1 MCTILDLA
9 EAQGIA
15 DDIIKLP
22 GAGIHTT
29 IRELY
34 NNLFYG
40 LHYIIKGRSIWRV
53 KYTPA
58 RGFYSVREY
67 VKPAGGVPLAN
78 PGCYHVMTASEAH
91 ELAPSAKLSLL

>member
-1 MCTILDLA
+1 MSTILELA

-15 DDIIKLP
+15 DNIIKLP

-34 NNLFYG
+34 NNLYAG
-40 LHYIIKGRSIWRV
+40 LYYIIKGRSIWRV

-67 VKPAGGVPLAN
+67 VKPAGGVPLAKTGYYN
-78 PGCYHVMTASEAH
+78 VMTPSEAH
-91 ELAPSAKLSLL
+91 ELVPSAKLSLI

>member
-1 MCTILDLA
+1 MSTLLEQA

-15 DDIIKLP
+15 DNVIKLP

-34 NNLFYG
+34 SNLSAG
-40 LHYIIKGRSIWRV
+40 LYYIIRGRSIWRV

-67 VKPAGGVPLAN
+67 VKPAGGVPLAK
-78 PGCYHVMTASEAH
+78 PGRYHVMSAKEAH

>member
-1 MCTILDLA
+1 MSTLLELA
-9 EAQGIA
+9 EAQKIA

-34 NNLFYG
+34 NNLYAG
-40 LHYIIKGRSIWRV
+40 LYYIIRGRSIWRV

-67 VKPAGGVPLAN
+67 VKPAGGVPLAK
-78 PGCYHVMTASEAH
+78 PGHYHVMTPSEAH
-91 ELAPSAKLSLL
+91 ALAPSAKLSLL

>member
-1 MCTILDLA
+1 MGTLLELA

-15 DDIIKLP
+15 DDVVKLP
-22 GAGIHTT
+22 GAGIYTT

-34 NNLFYG
+34 NNLYAG
-40 LHYIIKGRSIWRV
+40 LYYIIRARSIWRV
-53 KYTPA
+53 FYTPA

-67 VKPAGGVPLAN
+67 VKPAGGVPLAK
-78 PGCYHVMTASEAH
+78 PGHYHVMTAREAH